1 MRVMIPKYLLKLMYH
16 EIWLLRGRR
25 EREKQAQI
33 ISSIIGILV
42 TNDQVNVMKID
53 DFLAMGKK
61 IMRQNLRAH

>member
-33 ISSIIGILV
+33 ISSIIGILA

-61 IMRQNLRAH
+61 IMRQI